1 MAEYRSFTSKYKF
14 PSLAHQLIPVDLI
27 VAADHTNAY
36 SAALERE
43 TQE

>member
-1 MAEYRSFTSKYKF
+1 MAEYRAFTSKYKF
-14 PSLAHQLIPVDLI
+14 PSLVHPPIPVDLI
-27 VAADHTNAY
+27 AAADHTNAY